1 MKSIENE
8 ISYIFYS
15 KQHKSRFES
24 ALEILT
30 KLLHNAL
37 VWSPKTKSA

>member
-1 MKSIENE
+1 MRCIENE

-15 KQHKSRFES
+15 KQHKSQFES
-24 ALEILT
+24 ALEIQT

-37 VWSPKTKSA
+37 VWSPKTINA